1 MTVRHDDSRD
11 FGKKSV
17 ADVDPR
23 PRVGDDFNSISRD
36 GTSENISQRQLKDL
50 VNDSQRTR
58 EFDVLQKI
66 AMSSRGAARS
76 SSFQAMADRYV
87 LQKTR
92 RQGPQKIPGSGIV
105 QLERIAVPAELQTV
119 FAAQYID
126 TQQLTLAELETL
138 YAKVTEMSEKPAG
151 DTVAEREKYQA
162 LLEGISVGLLDAI
175 VAGDCKAEVSVAD
188 ESGRVDGPSVIGESP
203 PKSLGEDEKKAE
215 PSASAGSKA
224 WTPTIGGYFWKHIF
238 EGHALGA
245 DKKGKSKW
253 ATEDRQ
259 ILKAYVDAIFEANK
273 GYLKPHHFGQK
284 NRRLWGQ
291 LPSIVGVEGKTGAP
305 TKGVII
311 WVQIER
317 AYGRCKIISAYPGDY

>member
-1 MTVRHDDSRD
+1 
-11 FGKKSV
+11 V
-17 ADVDPR
+17 ADVDPG
-23 PRVGDDFNSISRD
+23 PRVGDEFNSISRD
-36 GTSENISQRQLKDL
+36 GTPENISQRQLKDL
-50 VNDSQRTR
+50 VNGSQRTR
-58 EFDVLQKI
+58 ESDVLQKI

-76 SSFQAMADRYV
+76 ASFQAMADRYV
-87 LQKTR
+87 LQKTGWQG
-92 RQGPQKIPGSGIV
+92 RQEIPGSGIA
-105 QLERIAVPAELQTV
+105 QLARIDVPAQLQNV

-126 TQQLTLAELETL
+126 TQQLTLAELEAL

-162 LLEGISVGLLDAI
+162 LLESISVGLLDAI
-175 VAGDCKAEVSVAD
+175 VAEDYKAEASVAA
-188 ESGRVDGPSVIGESP
+188 ESGLVDEPSMMGESP

-215 PSASAGSKA
+215 PGVSGGSKA
-224 WTPTIGGYFWKHIF
+224 WAPTIGGYYWKHIF
-238 EGHALGA
+238 EGHALGS

-253 ATEDRQ
+253 ATDDKE

-273 GYLKPHHFGQK
+273 GYIKPHHFRQN

-317 AYGRCKIISAYPGDY
+317 AYGRCKIISAYPGEY